1 MTGKEAYRIWAPAGA
16 RWTDWVR
23 PVPFV
28 TAGSL
33 SGAYCDPDFH
43 VPAADYVDEHYEDA
57 AVIVD
62 LPGAES
68 VREGIALAK
77 AGYRPVPIYNGTVEQ
92 PGSRAATDNRTV
104 GTALI
109 MAAEELAQIRI
120 REDAPPAFLTD
131 SGRMN
136 QFRMEAS
143 LFDNSWE
150 CICPGSAVGRLFH
163 KEWDPESDC
172 HWRENFGRSEN
183 HTVWFPE
190 KEDKNIP
197 GKALRNSQKENS
209 PQVFSPG
216 NGIKRHGIS
225 DRRRL
230 LRLRG
235 HRRRIRRN

>member
-28 TAGSL
+28 TAGSF

-68 VREGIALAK
+68 IREGIALAK
-77 AGYRPVPIYNGTVEQ
+77 AGYRPVPIYNGTAEQ
-92 PGSRAATDNRTV
+92 PGSRAAVDNQTV

-120 REDAPPAFLTD
+120 RENALPAFLTD
-131 SGRMN
+131 SNRMN
-136 QFRMEAS
+136 QFRMDAA
-143 LFDNSWE
+143 LFDNSWDVYAQDL
-150 CICPGSAVGRLFH
+150 PSADYFIKSGIRKVIVVG
-163 KEWDPESDC
+163 
-172 HWRENFGRSEN
+172 
-183 HTVWFPE
+183 E
-190 KEDKNIP
+190 KLSADLKIILYGFQKKKIKIFLAKPYGIP
-197 GKALRNSQKENS
+197 
-209 PQVFSPG
+209 
-216 NGIKRHGIS
+216 KRKI
-225 DRRRL
+225 L
-230 LRLRG
+230 
-235 HRRRIRRN
+235 HRPFRQEIE

>member
-92 PGSRAATDNRTV
+92 PGSRAATDNRIV

-143 LFDNSWE
+143 LFDNSWDVYAQDL
-150 CICPGSAVGRLFH
+150 PSADYFI
-163 KEWDPESDC
+163 K
-172 HWRENFGRSEN
+172 
-183 HTVWFPE
+183 
-190 KEDKNIP
+190 
-197 GKALRNSQKENS
+197 
-209 PQVFSPG
+209 
-216 NGIKRHGIS
+216 NGIRKVIVIGEKISADLKIILYGFQKKKIKIFLAKPYGIPKRKI
-225 DRRRL
+225 L
-230 LRLRG
+230 
-235 HRRRIRRN
+235 HRFFRQEME